1 MYVSIAERD
10 CLIMTNSEVSL
21 DSVKFVTH
29 DEEEFILN
37 PKDQNMIIKAVELRA
52 QPNIWNTNQEFEIE
66 FESDF
71 YIDDGDKKYLFGYDN
86 SKLPSRQSIIMIYYK
101 PVIVQARR
109 HKKKRIN
116 KKWLKRYGYKN
127 IYMREEIKLDECE
140 VMPNEDGS
148 IEFISRYRGGL

>member
-1 MYVSIAERD
+1 
-10 CLIMTNSEVSL
+10 MTNSEVSL

-86 SKLPSRQSIIMIYYK
+86 SKLPSRQSIIMTYYK

-116 KKWLKRYGYKN
+116 KKWLKRYGYKTV
-127 IYMREEIKLDECE
+127 YVRDEMKLDDCNFTF
-140 VMPNEDGS
+140 NEIDGV
-148 IEFISRYRGGL
+148 EFTGSHRVRC